1 MWMLYSLV
9 GHYRYKGKSRTDT
22 VMSTT
27 ISREIGDWEG
37 EVLAL
42 EVLIIQQEELMNGA
56 RKGGRCGI
64 FTVFMTIIKKATLF
78 PYLCPLN
85 L

>member
-42 EVLIIQQEELMNGA
+42 EVLIIQ
-56 RKGGRCGI
+56 
-64 FTVFMTIIKKATLF
+64 
-78 PYLCPLN
+78 
-85 L
+85 